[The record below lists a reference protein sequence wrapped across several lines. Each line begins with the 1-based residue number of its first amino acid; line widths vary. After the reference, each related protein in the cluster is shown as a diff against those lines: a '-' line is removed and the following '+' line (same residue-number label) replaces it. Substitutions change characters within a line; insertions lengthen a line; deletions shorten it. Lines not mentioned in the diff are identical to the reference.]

1 MDTCKVCDLIQPKT
15 SPGKREEAMQTK
27 SLPVRDNTSKLPDIG
42 PESSAQP
49 KNQRKQTQTPSV
61 TNQRSACT
69 KHATP
74 VGYTRRT
81 SILWIDQR
89 LAGHL
94 PNPVLETPNSI
105 LEHGRGW
112 ESSEEMEATEATP
125 EHMKI
130 KV

>member
-105 LEHGRGW
+105 VEHGRGW
-112 ESSEEMEATEATP
+112 ESSEEMKPRRLHQNT
-125 EHMKI
+125 
-130 KV
+130 